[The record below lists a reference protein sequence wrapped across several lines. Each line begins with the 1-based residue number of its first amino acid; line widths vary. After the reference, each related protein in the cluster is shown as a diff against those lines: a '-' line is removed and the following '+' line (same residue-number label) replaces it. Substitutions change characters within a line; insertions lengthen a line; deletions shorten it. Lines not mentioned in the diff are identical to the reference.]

1 MIDSKKM
8 TDADSF
14 KLTGA
19 TEDELFAEIQFDLEN
34 EDPFAPRLS
43 GKKAVNQTMPLIQS
57 KPLMF

>member
-8 TDADSF
+8 TNADSF
-14 KLTGA
+14 KVTGA
-19 TEDELFAEIQFDLEN
+19 TEDELFAEIQFDLDG
-34 EDPFAPRLS
+34 EDPFAIKLA